1 MQTSMSIQGTYWFF
15 WGSSILGFIFV
26 YMVMP
31 ETKGKTLTEIE
42 AIFDKR
48 QIGMSDKPISFQESL
63 TNYKSID

>member
-1 MQTSMSIQGTYWFF
+1 MP
-15 WGSSILGFIFV
+15 GFIFV

-48 QIGMSDKPISFQESL
+48 QIGMSDKPISIQESL

>member
-1 MQTSMSIQGTYWFF
+1 M
-15 WGSSILGFIFV
+15 LGFIFV

-31 ETKGKTLTEIE
+31 ETKGKTLKQIE

-48 QIGMSDKPISFQESL
+48 QIGMSDKAISIQESL